1 MASTKP
7 HSMAANGRCAPS
19 GARDLRRSVSRWLFA
34 LAAATLVLFS
44 TASARAQFVN
54 WRNIST
60 STSARAVSVKAP
72 RVQLLHGRGGM
83 FASSIWVVDDKFNI
97 LAFSPWAYWNVSFD
111 DAITNGAYN
120 ANVDLS
126 QLGTRV
132 AHVYAVGFFRR
143 GNTWVKTN
151 LLPLGDV
158 RLSNG
163 VVKDFSPSLLSLFSG
178 RMFSFGAAAY
188 GQSLGET
195 YTFMF
200 NSNRQCLEWSHAQV
214 TTHTTPSTN
223 SGCAVFN
230 NDGSISLL
238 RDQLCLGQRCSHT
251 NDVWYRGRYRI
262 YSNALQLNSDRV
274 LYMLQQP

>member
-111 DAITNGAYN
+111 DAITNRRLASVYVAGPETLACGATCCSCDDG
-120 ANVDLS
+120 AGASVCS
-126 QLGTRV
+126 FCFAMTRR
-132 AHVYAVGFFRR
+132 AARA
-143 GNTWVKTN
+143 T
-151 LLPLGDV
+151 
-158 RLSNG
+158 RL
-163 VVKDFSPSLLSLFSG
+163 
-178 RMFSFGAAAY
+178 
-188 GQSLGET
+188 
-195 YTFMF
+195 
-200 NSNRQCLEWSHAQV
+200 W
-214 TTHTTPSTN
+214 
-223 SGCAVFN
+223 
-230 NDGSISLL
+230 
-238 RDQLCLGQRCSHT
+238 
-251 NDVWYRGRYRI
+251 
-262 YSNALQLNSDRV
+262 
-274 LYMLQQP
+274 